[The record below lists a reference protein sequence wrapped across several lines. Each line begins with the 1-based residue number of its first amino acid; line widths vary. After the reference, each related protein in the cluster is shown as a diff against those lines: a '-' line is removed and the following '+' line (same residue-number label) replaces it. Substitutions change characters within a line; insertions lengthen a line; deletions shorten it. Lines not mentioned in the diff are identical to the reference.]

1 MTRALVVALVVAA
14 GCSSPSEPRERFVAE
29 PEGFS
34 LMAPPAW
41 SSHRDRGAVMFVSA
55 DEPRRTL
62 AVRSVVMGDPDA
74 QAKALQA
81 TRTVVEH
88 LPAVEV
94 TATRPVDGPLPGVV
108 YELTFV
114 PPGARERYARTHAV
128 LVGDQHVFH
137 VIETRP
143 ASGAKRDGTAQDVIA
158 SLREEG

>member
-1 MTRALVVALVVAA
+1 MRGTIVVAIIVSAA
-14 GCSSPSEPRERFVAE
+14 CSSSPEPRERFVAE

-34 LMAPPAW
+34 LAPPPAW

-62 AVRSVVMGDPDA
+62 AVRSVIIGDPDA
-74 QAKALQA
+74 QAKAVHA
-81 TRTVVEH
+81 TRTVLEH
-88 LPAVEV
+88 LPGVEV

-143 ASGAKRDGTAQDVIA
+143 AAGANRDGTAQAVIA